1 MDLRLTPAEK
11 AFEAEVREFIAQNLP
26 PELAY
31 AQRMTGGVYPEPGV
45 SRAWQRILDQRGWG
59 APTWPVEFG
68 GTGWTPTQRYLFE
81 RSCASAYA
89 PFQHPMGL
97 RLIGPV
103 IMEFGSP
110 EQKEKYLPR
119 ILTGEDYWCQG
130 FSEPSAGSDLRA
142 LRSHLKRVGDT
153 YVLNGTKIW
162 TTHGHFANLMFALVR
177 SEHDQTDGKK
187 FSFII
192 VEMNAPGV
200 TIQPIVTIG
209 GEHELNQVFFDEV
222 VIPRENIIGLSGD
235 GWAKALF
242 LLKNERAGSFYST
255 RLKAWFQE
263 VTALAEALSLET
275 PEDEMRDICKRLS
288 MLELDL
294 DALEFLELKAVLPL
308 APGEVASEFT
318 SSMIKLRTAKYRQA
332 ISTLWVDVA
341 GADARRWEIE
351 RPLKSAGEGVS
362 RDMLRLATVRYLN
375 DRAQTIFG
383 GSSEIQHDIMAR
395 TLFQE
400 QR

>member
-1 MDLRLTPAEK
+1 MDLCLTPAEK
-11 AFEAEVREFIAQNLP
+11 AFEAEVREVIAQNLP

-31 AQRMTGGVYPEPGV
+31 AQRMTGGVYPEPDV

-81 RSCASAYA
+81 RSCASACA

-142 LRSHLKRVGDT
+142 LKSHLKRLGDT

-192 VEMNAPGV
+192 VDMNAPGI

-222 VIPRENIIGLSGD
+222 VIPPENIIGLSGD

-275 PEDEMRDICKRLS
+275 PEDEAREIRKRLS

-294 DALEFLELKAVLPL
+294 DALEFLEMNAVLPL

-318 SSMIKLRTAKYRQA
+318 SSMIKLRTAKCRQA

-341 GADARRWEIE
+341 GADARRWETE
-351 RPLKSAGEGVS
+351 RPLKSAGDGVS
-362 RDMLRLATVRYLN
+362 RDMTRLATVRYLN

>member
-1 MDLRLTPAEK
+1 
-11 AFEAEVREFIAQNLP
+11 
-26 PELAY
+26 
-31 AQRMTGGVYPEPGV
+31 
-45 SRAWQRILDQRGWG
+45 
-59 APTWPVEFG
+59 
-68 GTGWTPTQRYLFE
+68 
-81 RSCASAYA
+81 
-89 PFQHPMGL
+89 MGL

-130 FSEPSAGSDLRA
+130 FSEPSGGSDLRA
-142 LRSHLKRVGDT
+142 LKSHLKRVGDT

-222 VIPRENIIGLSGD
+222 VIPRENIVGLSGD

-263 VTALAEALSLET
+263 VAALAKALSLET
-275 PEDEMRDICKRLS
+275 PEDEVRDIRKRLS

-294 DALEFLELKAVLPL
+294 DALEFLEMKSVLPL
-308 APGEVASEFT
+308 KPGEVASEFT
-318 SSMIKLRTAKYRQA
+318 SSMIKLRTAKCRQA

-351 RPLKSAGEGVS
+351 RPLKIAGEGVS
-362 RDMLRLATVRYLN
+362 RDMIRLATVRYLN
-375 DRAQTIFG
+375 DRAQSIFG

>member
-1 MDLRLTPAEK
+1 MDLRLTPEEK
-11 AFEAEVREFIAQNLP
+11 AFEAELKDFIAENLS

-31 AQRMTGGVYPEPGV
+31 SQRLTSGVYPEPEV
-45 SRAWQRILDQRGWG
+45 FRAWQKILNERGWG
-59 APTWPVEFG
+59 APTWPVQFG

-81 RSCASAYA
+81 RSCAAAYA
-89 PFQHPMGL
+89 PFQHAMGL

-110 EQKEKYLPR
+110 EQQQKYLPR
-119 ILTGEDYWCQG
+119 ILSADDYWCQG
-130 FSEPSAGSDLRA
+130 FSEPSAGSDLRG
-142 LRSHLKRVGDT
+142 LKSHLRRDGDA

-200 TIQPIVTIG
+200 TIQPIRTMG
-209 GEHELNQVFFDEV
+209 GDHELNQVFFDDV
-222 VIPRENIIGLSGD
+222 VISKEKIIGVSGE

-255 RLKAWFQE
+255 RLKAWFGE
-263 VTALAEALSLET
+263 IASLAAALASEK
-275 PEDEMRDICKRLS
+275 PEDEVRDIRDRLS

-294 DALEFLELKAVLPL
+294 DALEFLEIKSVLPL
-308 APGEVASEFT
+308 APGEVMSEFT
-318 SSMIKLRTAKYRQA
+318 SSIIKLRTGKCRQA
-332 ISTLWVDVA
+332 ISTLWVDIV
-341 GADARRWEIE
+341 GADVRRWETE
-351 RPLKSAGEGVS
+351 RPLNSVGQGLN
-362 RDMLRLATVRYLN
+362 RDMIRLAAPRYLN
-375 DRAQTIFG
+375 DRAQSIFG

-395 TLFQE
+395 TLLQE
-400 QR
+400 R